1 MFPLALLAVFAC
13 GFALSQGDLL
23 CGAAFAAVSAMMIN
37 TRFALRLATIKFT
50 AKDGEN
56 VR

>member
-1 MFPLALLAVFAC
+1 
-13 GFALSQGDLL
+13 LSQGDLL
-23 CGAAFAAVSAMMIN
+23 CGAAFAAVNAMTIN